1 MPRKSKVES
10 SPHFEEIVDL
20 LLQDKSGRYISNYLK
35 KKYNE
40 DIGFNAINSY
50 RRKHIKMEQR
60 VEAEL
65 NRRAKEK
72 EKEKQKDDNLTRNEV
87 QRQADVKESI
97 EESTNSVASTIADNM
112 SKVAKVAANFVDD
125 YEKAKEDAE
134 NDEIKNVT
142 HKDVANLSLQAN
154 KLYNEYFKNDD
165 TNVEVNIEN
174 NMDNLSNLFDADK
187 IKSRLNEKRNRKS

>member
-1 MPRKSKVES
+1 MPRKSKVET

>member
-174 NMDNLSNLFDADK
+174 NIDNLSNLFDADK